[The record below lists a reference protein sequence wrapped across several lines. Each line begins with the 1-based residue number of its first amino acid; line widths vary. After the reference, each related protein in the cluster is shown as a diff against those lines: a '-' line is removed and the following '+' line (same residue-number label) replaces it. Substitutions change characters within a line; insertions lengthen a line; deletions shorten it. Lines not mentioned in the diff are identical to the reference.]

1 MKTFIITG
9 ASKGLGAALA
19 EQCLEKGFRC
29 ILVARTFVSKSNDKE
44 VENNED
50 LTFVTADLTE
60 TNHLE
65 RVMDDIIS
73 HFNND
78 EDELYFINNAGMV
91 EPIKRIGELD
101 PEVFILHAKLNYL
114 APAILMDTFLKRT
127 KGYKN
132 KKVVVNISSGAAK
145 NPYEGWGAYCSSKA
159 GLEMYTRVAGAEQLR
174 EENPAYVIS
183 FSPGVMDTNM
193 QKVIRSA
200 NETDFADSAKFHD
213 YKEKGILRTP
223 DFVANILLELLHEK
237 ELDNG
242 KFYDI
247 KELIT

>member
-19 EQCLEKGFRC
+19 EICLNQGFRC
-29 ILVARTFVSKSNDKE
+29 ILVARNNHKTLQKSGNLAFVS
-44 VENNED
+44 
-50 LTFVTADLTE
+50 ADLTE
-60 TNHLE
+60 TDQLE
-65 RVMDDIIS
+65 RVMDEIIS

-101 PEVFILHAKLNYL
+101 AEAFILHAKLNYL
-114 APAILMDTFLKRT
+114 APAILMDSFLRRT

-183 FSPGVMDTNM
+183 YSPGVMDTTM

-213 YKEKGILRTP
+213 YKEKGMLRTP
-223 DFVANILLELLHEK
+223 DFVANSLLELLDEE

-247 KELIT
+247 KELIK